1 MTWTPE
7 QWILVITAVIGS
19 LTGAIIS
26 ILNAFSHSVA
36 KGLLVQAKRRLED
49 NTATTEQTMIQ
60 LQNNNRA
67 VAKAEEKIENHTAE
81 LQSLV
86 NYLREQNEELAT
98 RVTQANSLI
107 QDLRQMN
114 VVLKTAE
121 RQQQF
126 DRDIAELQALVVE
139 VTTKKPEGSS

>member
-49 NTATTEQTMIQ
+49 NTAKTEQTMIQ

-98 RVTQANSLI
+98 RITQANSLI